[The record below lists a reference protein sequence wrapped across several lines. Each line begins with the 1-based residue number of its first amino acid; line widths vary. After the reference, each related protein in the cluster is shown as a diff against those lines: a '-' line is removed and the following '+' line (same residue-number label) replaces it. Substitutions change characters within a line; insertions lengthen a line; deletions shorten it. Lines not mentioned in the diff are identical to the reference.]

1 MFNNYPFEFSFG
13 ASSPRIVPL
22 IVKVLDSFPLAF
34 EVIVTVFVKA
44 PTLSVA
50 YFTPITAFAPGRIGS
65 FGKDGTVQPH
75 EPVALVIINGLF
87 PLFTNTN
94 SRFPSAL

>member
-1 MFNNYPFEFSFG
+1 
-13 ASSPRIVPL
+13 
-22 IVKVLDSFPLAF
+22 
-34 EVIVTVFVKA
+34 
-44 PTLSVA
+44 
-50 YFTPITAFAPGRIGS
+50 
-65 FGKDGTVQPH
+65 VQPH